1 MADGHYCIRIY
12 VMCAGFS
19 FSPEPLLILLES
31 IKCIFIFKQKKV
43 KSLPNEIIEAN
54 NGHSRHALIVAVVHF
69 FFFFFFWPVEL
80 FWRFLLIAITSQ
92 NIYGAIIIITI
103 TIIMMEMWNSN
114 NIPTYILYNKIY
126 LKNSL

>member
-69 FFFFFFWPVEL
+69 FFFFFL
-80 FWRFLLIAITSQ
+80 AGRTFLAVS
-92 NIYGAIIIITI
+92 A
-103 TIIMMEMWNSN
+103 NSN
-114 NIPTYILYNKIY
+114 YVTKHLWRNNNNNNNDNNDGNVKF
-126 LKNSL
+126 K